1 MALVLTAGALAA
13 GCGGGNDPAAAPAR
27 TDETASTTEP
37 AGVAFPRG
45 KVVIQAK
52 SERHTLAVEIAET
65 PEQQQ
70 LGLMFRELLPRN
82 AGMVF
87 VFERAVRGGFWMK
100 NTLIPLSIAFYDRRG
115 RIVKIMVMEP
125 CKADPCPVYDPGV
138 AYRGALEVNKGS
150 FRRWRVQRGD
160 NIKLLPRR

>member
-1 MALVLTAGALAA
+1 MKRVRAALVAA
-13 GCGGGNDPAAAPAR
+13 VVML
-27 TDETASTTEP
+27 P
-37 AGVAFPRG
+37 AGVAATALHAQSQPRVVFG
-45 KVVIQAK
+45 KGRVQIAT
-52 SERHTLAVEIAET
+52 ERRQILLDVEVART
-65 PEQQQ
+65 PDQHQQ
-70 LGLMFRELLPRN
+70 GLMFRRSLPRN

-87 VFERAVRGGFWMK
+87 VFQTTVRGGFWMK

-160 NIKLLPRR
+160 TIKLLPRR

>member
-1 MALVLTAGALAA
+1 MSFVRRGFAVIVAVV
-13 GCGGGNDPAAAPAR
+13 AAAACASALR
-27 TDETASTTEP
+27 AQETVVFPKGRATITTERRTI
-37 AGVAFPRG
+37 V
-45 KVVIQAK
+45 
-52 SERHTLAVEIAET
+52 LDVEIAHT
-65 PEQQQ
+65 PDQHQQ
-70 LGLMFRELLPRN
+70 GLMFRRSLARN

-160 NIKLLPRR
+160 TIKLLPRR